1 MKSTR
6 VRITPADGSDGF
18 KSREMWLAEA
28 LGASWSHRR
37 GYTVASQAR
46 ADLFALL
53 ASAKATASRK
63 IFASDKRPYTF
74 QMPNGGEQYT
84 LAEIRRL
91 ITGGEVQP

>member
-6 VRITPADGSDGF
+6 VQIQPKRGEDCF
-18 KSREMWLAEA
+18 KSREVWLAEA

-46 ADLFALL
+46 ANLFALL
-53 ASAKATASRK
+53 ASAKVTASRK
-63 IFASDKRPYTF
+63 VFASDKRPYTF
-74 QMPNGGEQYT
+74 KMPDDGKEYT

-91 ITGGEVQP
+91 VTGGEVLP

>member
-6 VRITPADGSDGF
+6 VRITPTRGADCF
-18 KSREMWLAEA
+18 KSREVWLAEA

-37 GYTVASQAR
+37 GYTVASQSR

-53 ASAKATASRK
+53 ASAKVTASRK
-63 IFASDKRPYTF
+63 IYASDKRPYTF

-84 LAEIRRL
+84 LAEIRRVVS
-91 ITGGEVQP
+91 GGEVLP